1 MDQRD
6 YSQIDTVEMSAI
18 KIEAGQINVYALIND
33 LLNRNL
39 ISCLVSI
46 DDHVKFRIK
55 NLTPHSDG
63 WIECM
68 INKDMFVFITKRTPL
83 TLYVSGV
90 LN

>member
-33 LLNRNL
+33 LLNRDL
-39 ISCLVSI
+39 ITCLVSI
-46 DDHVKFRIK
+46 DGGVKFRVK
-55 NLTPHSDG
+55 HLHPHHDG

-68 INKDMFVFITKRTPL
+68 VNKDIIIFITKRTPL